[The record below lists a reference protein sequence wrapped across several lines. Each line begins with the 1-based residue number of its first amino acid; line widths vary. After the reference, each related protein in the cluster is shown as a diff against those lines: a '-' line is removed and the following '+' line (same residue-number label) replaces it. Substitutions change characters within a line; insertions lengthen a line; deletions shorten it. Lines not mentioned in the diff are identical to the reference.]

1 MSIKAAEDALKSDLQ
16 RFVSDEAFLWGD
28 NATQI
33 YFEPAEKDFE
43 KQWAMVQQFLSS
55 HRIDYTNTLELS
67 CGHGRN
73 SERLAS
79 LAQNMTLIDVNPENV
94 QFCKQRFSGKSWQFI
109 VNNGFDLADLPDS
122 LTTFIYWF
130 EAAVHIDLEI
140 IISYIKEFRRI
151 LAPGGLC
158 FVHHSNVSDQPGAD
172 FRDHPGWRNFMS
184 KEIFAHLCIHNGLDI
199 VKQHIFH
206 QGGPEADCFSL
217 VQKPYSARERA
228 ALSWPITRASGTRR
242 ESASIANS
250 PPVELQIG
258 GAILRFPE
266 TTNLGVL
273 RELINLLKTM
283 A

>member
-122 LTTFIYWF
+122 NHFHLLVRSCCTHRPRNHYFIYQRIQKNSGSWRTLFCTSF
-130 EAAVHIDLEI
+130 ECFGPAGCRFSRSSGMAEFYVEGNLRASLHSQRARYRQAAYLP
-140 IISYIKEFRRI
+140 SGRSR
-151 LAPGGLC
+151 GGLL
-158 FVHHSNVSDQPGAD
+158 FPGSKTV
-172 FRDHPGWRNFMS
+172 FRP
-184 KEIFAHLCIHNGLDI
+184 
-199 VKQHIFH
+199 
-206 QGGPEADCFSL
+206 
-217 VQKPYSARERA
+217 
-228 ALSWPITRASGTRR
+228 RASGAIVADYQGFRNQAGERLDRQFAACRATNRR
-242 ESASIANS
+242 RDLALPRNHQSRGS
-250 PPVELQIG
+250 
-258 GAILRFPE
+258 
-266 TTNLGVL
+266 
-273 RELINLLKTM
+273 
-283 A
+283 